1 MNWIKTL
8 RHGFTAV
15 LVAVAG
21 AGVAIAPLEAEAKRL
36 GGGRPAGMQRQMP
49 PK

>member
-21 AGVAIAPLEAEAKRL
+21 GPWLGALAGP
-36 GGGRPAGMQRQMP
+36 GHPG
-49 PK
+49 